1 MTIFERIKFLATK
14 QGKSL
19 QKVSEELG
27 FSSNYL
33 YQLKR
38 QVPAADKLAI
48 IADYFHVSV
57 DYLLGREK
65 KTVLNRE
72 PRKHRIIETKIKY
85 SDTTSMRVDILGI
98 KRMSFFSKKE
108 LDNAILHKL
117 DIESSI
123 LDVIVDLKLTPE
135 DIDEILLMGDLQG
148 VITSDLE
155 KNAVKDILNRSTIKT
170 ELYSTQ
176 MKIVDILIS
185 KVIFA
190 DDDNIII
197 EFTI

>member
-1 MTIFERIKFLATK
+1 MTIFERIKKLANK

-19 QKVSEELG
+19 QKVSEDLG
-27 FSSNYL
+27 LSTNYL
-33 YQLKR
+33 YRLKT
-38 QVPAADKLAI
+38 QQPTAEKLSL

-65 KTVLNRE
+65 KTILNRA
-72 PRKHRIIETKIKY
+72 PRKHRTIETKIKY
-85 SDTTSMRVDILGI
+85 SGTTNKRVDILGI
-98 KRMSFFSKKE
+98 KRMSFFSEKE
-108 LDNAILHKL
+108 LKNAILHKL

-135 DIDEILLMGDLQG
+135 DINEILLMGDLQG
-148 VITSDLE
+148 VITSELE
-155 KNAVKDILNRSTIKT
+155 KNAVKDILQRSTIKT

-176 MKIVDILIS
+176 IKIVDILIS
-185 KVIFA
+185 SVIFSG
-190 DDDNIII
+190 DDNMII

>member
-1 MTIFERIKFLATK
+1 MTIFERIKKLANK

-19 QKVSEELG
+19 QKVSEDLG
-27 FSSNYL
+27 LSTNYL
-33 YQLKR
+33 YRLKT
-38 QVPAADKLAI
+38 QQPTAEKLAL

-65 KTVLNRE
+65 KTILNRA
-72 PRKHRIIETKIKY
+72 PRKHRTIETKIKY
-85 SDTTSMRVDILGI
+85 SGTTNKRVDILGI
-98 KRMSFFSKKE
+98 KRMSFFSEKE
-108 LDNAILHKL
+108 LKNAILHKL

-135 DIDEILLMGDLQG
+135 DINEILLMGDLQG
-148 VITSDLE
+148 VITSELE
-155 KNAVKDILNRSTIKT
+155 KNAVKDILERSTIKT

-176 MKIVDILIS
+176 IKIVDILIS
-185 KVIFA
+185 SVIFSG
-190 DDDNIII
+190 DDNMII

>member
-1 MTIFERIKFLATK
+1 MTIFERIKKLANK

-19 QKVSEELG
+19 QKVSEDLG
-27 FSSNYL
+27 LSTNYL
-33 YQLKR
+33 YRLKT
-38 QVPAADKLAI
+38 QQPTAEKLSL

-65 KTVLNRE
+65 KTILNRA
-72 PRKHRIIETKIKY
+72 PRKHRTIETKIKY
-85 SDTTSMRVDILGI
+85 SGTTNKRVDILGI
-98 KRMSFFSKKE
+98 KRMSFFSEKE
-108 LDNAILHKL
+108 LKNAILHKL

-135 DIDEILLMGDLQG
+135 DINEILLMGDLQG
-148 VITSDLE
+148 VITSELE
-155 KNAVKDILNRSTIKT
+155 KNAVKDILERSTIKT

-176 MKIVDILIS
+176 IKIVDILIS
-185 KVIFA
+185 SVIFSG
-190 DDDNIII
+190 DDNMII